1 MKIDKFNK
9 LKANLE
15 TFSFESNF
23 KKLAV
28 TLYYFSFLGN
38 IFLVLFSY
46 FFLKNVTDGIPQLF
60 VGQEIFFGFFVLL
73 FMSGYELF
81 KRFAFEQLTLSI
93 LKTQK
98 FTVNLFVGIV
108 VSLALIS
115 GSFYL
120 SLNGAH
126 RLIDTTEN
134 IEQTVDNT
142 VQQKSDS
149 INRYYNVRL
158 NNVQTQIQKIY
169 DNDADGLLFSR
180 EKESLNR
187 WEKTRNDLDSTRIAK
202 IKEIEDKYQS
212 KTVRQINK
220 IEENDLAF
228 VLLVFFLEFI
238 ILIGVAF
245 DAYYVWGSYDN
256 MKMLLGSA
264 KFRELELNLKLL
276 RIFYQD
282 GRRKKDEEIIDNDKF
297 AASCSMQNID
307 VDKTDLNNFLQLSFD
322 LGLIQRR
329 KDNNLAYYMMDYL
342 EARQLLENQIYI

>member
-1 MKIDKFNK
+1 MKIDKFHK
-9 LKANLE
+9 LKHSLE

-23 KKLAV
+23 KKLAT

-46 FFLKNVTDGIPQLF
+46 FFLKDVTEGIPELF
-60 VGQEIFFGFFVLL
+60 IGQTLFFSIFILL
-73 FMSGYELF
+73 FMSGYEMF
-81 KRFAFEQLTLSI
+81 KRFTFEQLTLTI
-93 LKTQK
+93 LKTKQ

-108 VSLALIS
+108 VCISLIT

-134 IEQTVDNT
+134 IELITDNNIQIET
-142 VQQKSDS
+142 DS

-158 NNVQTQIQKIY
+158 NQAQIQIQKVY
-169 DNDADGLLFSR
+169 DNDTDGLLLSR
-180 EKESLNR
+180 EKASLEKWESTYR
-187 WEKTRNDLDSTRIAK
+187 SLDSTRLVK
-202 IKEIEDKYQS
+202 IKNIEDKYLS
-212 KTVRQINK
+212 KDVNK
-220 IEENDLAF
+220 ISKVEENNFAF
-228 VLLVFFLEFI
+228 ILLVFFLEFI

-245 DAYYVWGSYDN
+245 DAYYIWESYDN
-256 MKMLLGSA
+256 MKKVLGSA

-307 VDKTDLNNFLQLSFD
+307 VDKTDLNNFLQLCFD
-322 LGLIQRR
+322 LGILQRR
-329 KDNNLAYYMMDYL
+329 KDNNLAYYMMDYN
-342 EARQLLENQIYI
+342 ESKQLLENQIYI